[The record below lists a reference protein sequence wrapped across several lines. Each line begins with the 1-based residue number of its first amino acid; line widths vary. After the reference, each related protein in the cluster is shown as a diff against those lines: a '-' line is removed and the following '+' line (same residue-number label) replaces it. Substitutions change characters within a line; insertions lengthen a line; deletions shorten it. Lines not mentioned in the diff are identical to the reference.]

1 MEVTM
6 SVQWMAFYLITLA
19 TAVLLV
25 RLFFLY
31 SQYVKLSHL
40 PRKNESVP
48 VPVPVSTEQD
58 SAKNEAEKALSKTKL
73 KPVKKSA
80 KKKPAKKSK
89 KKKG

>member
-1 MEVTM
+1 MY
-6 SVQWMAFYLITLA
+6 VQWMAFCLITLA

-25 RLFFLY
+25 RFFFMY
-31 SQYVKLSHL
+31 SEYVRLSHL
-40 PRKNESVP
+40 PRKTEAT
-48 VPVPVSTEQD
+48 PVSTEQA
-58 SAKNEAEKALSKTKL
+58 SAKNEAEKASNKTKS

>member
-1 MEVTM
+1 MEATV
-6 SVQWMAFYLITLA
+6 SVYWMAFYLIILA
-19 TAVLLV
+19 TAILLV

-31 SQYVKLSHL
+31 SEYVRLNASHL
-40 PRKNESVP
+40 PRKTEAIP
-48 VPVPVSTEQD
+48 VNSEQD
-58 SAKNEAEKALSKTKL
+58 SAKNEAEKALRKKS

>member
-1 MEVTM
+1 M

-19 TAVLLV
+19 TAVLV
-25 RLFFLY
+25 GRLFFLY
-31 SQYVKLSHL
+31 SEYVELSHL
-40 PRKNESVP
+40 PRKNES
-48 VPVPVSTEQD
+48 VPVSTEQD
-58 SAKNEAEKALSKTKL
+58 SAKNEAKKALSKTKS

>member
-1 MEVTM
+1 M
-6 SVQWMAFYLITLA
+6 STQFMAFCLITLA
-19 TAVLLV
+19 TAALLV

-31 SQYVKLSHL
+31 YFRP
-40 PRKNESVP
+40 PRKTEAIP
-48 VPVPVSTEQD
+48 VNSEQD
-58 SAKNEAEKALSKTKL
+58 SAKNEAEKASSKKS

>member
-1 MEVTM
+1 M

-40 PRKNESVP
+40 PRKTES
-48 VPVPVSTEQD
+48 VPVSTEQD
-58 SAKNEAEKALSKTKL
+58 SAKNEAEKALSKTKK

>member
-6 SVQWMAFYLITLA
+6 STQFMAFCLITLA
-19 TAVLLV
+19 TAALLV

-31 SQYVKLSHL
+31 YFRPPCKTEAIPVKS
-40 PRKNESVP
+40 
-48 VPVPVSTEQD
+48 EQD
-58 SAKNEAEKALSKTKL
+58 SAKNEAEEASRKTKS

>member
-48 VPVPVSTEQD
+48 VPVSTEQD

>member
-1 MEVTM
+1 MTVY
-6 SVQWMAFYLITLA
+6 WMAFYLITLA

-31 SQYVKLSHL
+31 SECIKLNASHL
-40 PRKNESVP
+40 PRKTEAVP
-48 VPVPVSTEQD
+48 VVTEQD
-58 SAKNEAEKALSKTKL
+58 SAKNEAEKTPSKKS

-80 KKKPAKKSK
+80 KKKPAKNSK